1 MTLSELQTLRAAI
14 DGSTDP
20 VVMVARLPDTR
31 DDGAVRAWCN
41 AASPTVA
48 WQRVTPA
55 MAANAIDLS
64 EMDNAAMTAGKRDAV
79 RLALDHF
86 NGFDATTAAGRKAIT
101 DLFPNTGAS
110 ASRAGMLSAARRFAT
125 NAEAAF
131 GGADAT
137 SAAPTPAVAKVLTR
151 AGQVSLDDVSAAL
164 NL

>member
-1 MTLSELQTLRAAI
+1 MTPAELQTLRAAI
-14 DGSTDP
+14 DASTDP

-31 DDGAVRAWCN
+31 DDGAVQAWCN
-41 AASPTVA
+41 APSPTVA

-55 MAANAIDLS
+55 MAASAIDLS

-86 NGFDATTAAGRKAIT
+86 NGFDATGATGRKAIT
-101 DLFPNTGAS
+101 DLFPNVGAPN
-110 ASRAGMLSAARRFAT
+110 SRAGMLTAARRFAT
-125 NAEAAF
+125 NVEAAF
-131 GGADAT
+131 GGVDAT

-151 AGQVSLDDVSAAL
+151 SGAVSRDDVSAAL